1 VTDDVPRLVP
11 EFAPPKDLAA
21 AAVGGDA
28 AALAAYLDALKSRSA
43 VRRDHLG
50 SHLGIEAVEVLS
62 DRVTMRMPWRAELR
76 RGGGIFHG
84 GAIMA
89 LADHVAGTVFNTD
102 PRVAA
107 AGSTGLTTD
116 FNISFLRSAEPGEAV
131 TATGWVLRRGRN
143 VTFMQIDVRAEGSGH
158 LIATSRTTYLT
169 VARASIAAKRQDPD
183 GAAGDAPERGKRKG
197 EGGG

>member
-1 VTDDVPRLVP
+1 VTEDGPRHAPPNVP
-11 EFAPPKDLAA
+11 EFAPPRDLAV

-28 AALAAYLDALKSRSA
+28 GALAAYLDALKSRA
-43 VRRDHLG
+43 AIRRDHLG
-50 SHLGIEAVEVLS
+50 SYLGIEAVEVLS
-62 DRVTMRMPWRAELR
+62 DRVTMRLPWRVELR

-131 TATGWVLRRGRN
+131 AATGWVLRRGRN
-143 VTFMQIDVRAEGSGH
+143 MTYMQIDVRAEGSGQ
-158 LIATSRTTYLT
+158 LVATCRTTYLT
-169 VARASIAAKRQDPD
+169 VARASIAAKRQEP
-183 GAAGDAPERGKRKG
+183 
-197 EGGG
+197 

>member
-1 VTDDVPRLVP
+1 MTEHVP
-11 EFAPPKDLAA
+11 EFAPSKDLATA
-21 AAVGGDA
+21 ALGGDA
-28 AALAAYLDALKSRSA
+28 SALAAYLDALKSRST
-43 VRRDHLG
+43 VRRDHFG
-50 SHLGIEAVEVLS
+50 SHLGIEPLEVLS

-143 VTFMQIDVRAEGSGH
+143 VTFMQIDVRAEASGH

-169 VARASIAAKRQDPD
+169 VPRASIAAKRQGSEP
-183 GAAGDAPERGKRKG
+183 P
-197 EGGG
+197 